1 MRLGVE
7 FLTID
12 PEEFEELERLEREWE
27 EAVKQDASS
36 GRSEPPPVKSR
47 EAEEASE

>member
-7 FLTID
+7 FFAIEH
-12 PEEFEELERLEREWE
+12 EEFEDLECLEREWE
-27 EAVKQDASS
+27 EAMKQDASS

-47 EAEEASE
+47 EAKEASE